1 MLPQAFPYKHPVLT
15 HSFSHLREKEK
26 NWGEGKRD
34 NKIRKKYKD
43 GKSKGKEVLGKKRRN
58 RKEQGGREKIQQHPP
73 PELHSFHALETDFPF
88 ITARSCAWQRT
99 TGTEAMVTG
108 VDLDR

>member
-15 HSFSHLREKEK
+15 HSFFHLREKEK

-43 GKSKGKEVLGKKRRN
+43 GKSKGKEVLGKKEETEKN
-58 RKEQGGREKIQQHPP
+58 KGEERKSNNILPLNPILSTLLKLIF
-73 PELHSFHALETDFPF
+73 LS
-88 ITARSCAWQRT
+88 
-99 TGTEAMVTG
+99 
-108 VDLDR
+108 